1 MRRNDA
7 HLRSGGSVMV
17 ARRLFA
23 AILVAAL
30 VLVLS
35 VPVFAQDYDYSYV
48 CEDMRNSFFI
58 DGGANLNAADL
69 LSCGMSPEAIG
80 AQPSINGPYGVGREN
95 EFSSL
100 PLGSPEAKSCYEWL
114 IWSMGY

>member
-1 MRRNDA
+1 MYRKVT
-7 HLRSGGSVMV
+7 LLVIV
-17 ARRLFA
+17 A
-23 AILVAAL
+23 AILALAL
-30 VLVLS
+30 VT
-35 VPVFAQDYDYSYV
+35 PAMAQEEYDYSYV

-80 AQPSINGPYGVGREN
+80 AQPSINGPYGVGKDN
-95 EFSSL
+95 ECSYL

>member
-1 MRRNDA
+1 MYRKVT
-7 HLRSGGSVMV
+7 LLVIV
-17 ARRLFA
+17 A
-23 AILVAAL
+23 AILALAL
-30 VLVLS
+30 VT
-35 VPVFAQDYDYSYV
+35 PAMAQEEYDYSYV

-80 AQPSINGPYGVGREN
+80 AQPSINGPYGVGKDN
-95 EFSSL
+95 ECSYL

-114 IWSMGY
+114 IWSMGYTGEPVPGVEI